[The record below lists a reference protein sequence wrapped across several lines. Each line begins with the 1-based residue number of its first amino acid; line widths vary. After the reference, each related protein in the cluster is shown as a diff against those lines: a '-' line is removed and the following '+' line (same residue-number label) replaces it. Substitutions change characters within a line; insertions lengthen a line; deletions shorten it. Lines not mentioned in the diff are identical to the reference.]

1 MLNFNYVHL
10 RALELFFGCS
20 EFVGRWLFKSEEI
33 CALGGEG
40 EADKA
45 LVHLAGLAGEQAL
58 ARCQPELH
66 ERRQLGT
73 GEAGVV
79 GPEVHDYLARGC
91 GAVDHGQEDAVFGL
105 AAEAV
110 PPAGDAAQHGKHVVI
125 G

>member
-20 EFVGRWLFKSEEI
+20 EFGGRWLFKSEEI

-58 ARCQPELH
+58 TRCEP
-66 ERRQLGT
+66 
-73 GEAGVV
+73 
-79 GPEVHDYLARGC
+79 
-91 GAVDHGQEDAVFGL
+91 
-105 AAEAV
+105 
-110 PPAGDAAQHGKHVVI
+110 
-125 G
+125 